1 MSKLGEERFS
11 DIKVGIKSDGGNL
24 GAETFCV
31 GMKSGESEMFGEEF
45 ETFRVASE
53 AFGGFSVAAFGM

>member
-11 DIKVGIKSDGGNL
+11 DIEAGMKSNSGNL

-31 GMKSGESEMFGEEF
+31 GMESREPEMFGEEF
-45 ETFRVASE
+45 ETFEVTSE